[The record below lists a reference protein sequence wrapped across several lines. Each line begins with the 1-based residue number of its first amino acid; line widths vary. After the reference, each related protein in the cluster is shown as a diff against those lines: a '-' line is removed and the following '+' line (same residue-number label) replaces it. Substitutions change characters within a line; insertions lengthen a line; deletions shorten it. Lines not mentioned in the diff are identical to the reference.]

1 MIHLNVC
8 CFNISKK
15 NHCYILHSTHFFS
28 LSLLRMEFTRVK
40 YGCTILIAR
49 HSHTFLVGTNEQT
62 YTHTHSSNSYKWRSI
77 NLMNKIQPTVP
88 LMGHVNI
95 IDILLLLLH
104 DCVIRKFIV
113 EINRP
118 KHLCR
123 HPYSIHGSYFFF
135 LLSVAAVAA
144 GWWCFFFRLEIWFSV
159 MRTITVWWWHVF
171 SINHRTTI
179 SGFSKQMML
188 LLINARRRKN
198 THMKRRRNFFSV
210 CELCACVN
218 HFRNRKRCFFFLL
231 WHLGSWKMSSCYV
244 LRANM

>member
-1 MIHLNVC
+1 MCVALIFPKKITVIFYTAHIFFLFLSCVWSLRAWNMGAQYWLRDIRIN
-8 CFNISKK
+8 FWSEQINI
-15 NHCYILHSTHFFS
+15 
-28 LSLLRMEFTRVK
+28 
-40 YGCTILIAR
+40 
-49 HSHTFLVGTNEQT
+49 
-62 YTHTHSSNSYKWRSI
+62 HTHSSNSYKWRSI

-123 HPYSIHGSYFFF
+123 RPYSIHGSYFFF